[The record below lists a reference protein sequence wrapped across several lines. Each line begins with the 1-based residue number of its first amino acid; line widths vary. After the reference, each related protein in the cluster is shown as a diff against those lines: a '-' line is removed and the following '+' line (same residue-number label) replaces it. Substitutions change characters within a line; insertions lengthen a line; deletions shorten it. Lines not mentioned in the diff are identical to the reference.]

1 MLPGEEI
8 LKHRSASVLDGKWRS
23 CGTWF
28 PKREGVTSTE
38 PGAGLCPWDFVLVPQ
53 LLLLRMWF
61 VSPAQVLMEIFH
73 MEFRRH

>member
-1 MLPGEEI
+1 MGSGVHVAPG
-8 LKHRSASVLDGKWRS
+8 
-23 CGTWF
+23 F